1 MLPHTRRDFAF
12 NDRVTLIDA
21 QALIEF
27 AAGNRRRVALVV
39 TISYLSDHY
48 KVRFMMSTLSGKIAI
63 VTGGGSG
70 IGLAIAKKLA
80 NEGARVVMTGRR
92 QAVLDEAAASVSDS
106 VVGIAADVSQASS
119 LETLYA
125 EVRRRFGRI
134 DILVANA
141 GGGIHAALGAI
152 TEAQIDQQFSTNVKG
167 VVLTIQGAL
176 GLLGLGSSVV
186 IIGST
191 ASMDPGATMSIY
203 GGTKAAVRNMVRSW
217 VAELKGTGIRINILS
232 PGPTNTESLRAA
244 FGDKAKEGLAFLT
257 EKSPLGRIGEPEEIA
272 SAVAFLA
279 SDAASYI
286 NGVEL
291 FADGG
296 ASQT

>member
-1 MLPHTRRDFAF
+1 
-12 NDRVTLIDA
+12 
-21 QALIEF
+21 
-27 AAGNRRRVALVV
+27 
-39 TISYLSDHY
+39 
-48 KVRFMMSTLSGKIAI
+48 
-63 VTGGGSG
+63 
-70 IGLAIAKKLA
+70 
-80 NEGARVVMTGRR
+80 
-92 QAVLDEAAASVSDS
+92 VLDEALPLLGNDAAAIV
-106 VVGIAADVSQASS
+106 ADVSKASS
-119 LETLYA
+119 LEALYA

-134 DILVANA
+134 DVLVASA
-141 GGGIHAALGAI
+141 GGGVHAPLGQI

-176 GLLGLGSSVV
+176 GLLVPGSSVV

-191 ASMDPGATMSIY
+191 ASIDPGPAMSIY

-232 PGPTNTESLRAA
+232 PGPTNTDSLREA
-244 FGDKAKEGLAFLT
+244 FGEKAEEGLAFLT
-257 EKSPLGRIGEPEEIA
+257 AKSPLGRIGEPDEIG
-272 SAVAFLA
+272 SATVFLA
-279 SDAASYI
+279 SEASSYI

>member
-1 MLPHTRRDFAF
+1 
-12 NDRVTLIDA
+12 
-21 QALIEF
+21 
-27 AAGNRRRVALVV
+27 
-39 TISYLSDHY
+39 
-48 KVRFMMSTLSGKIAI
+48 MSNLNGKIAI

-70 IGLAIAKKLA
+70 IGLAIAKQLV
-80 NEGARVVMTGRR
+80 NEGARVVITGRR
-92 QAVLDEAAASVSDS
+92 KAVLDEAVDLLGNGATGLV
-106 VVGIAADVSQASS
+106 ADVSQASS
-119 LETLYA
+119 LQALYA
-125 EVRRRFGRI
+125 DVRHRFGRI
-134 DILVANA
+134 DVLVASA
-141 GGGIHAALGAI
+141 GGGVHAPLGQI

-176 GLLGLGSSVV
+176 GLLVPGSSVV

-191 ASMDPGATMSIY
+191 ASMDPGPTMSIY
-203 GGTKAAVRNMVRSW
+203 GGTKAAIRNMVRSW
-217 VAELKGTGIRINILS
+217 VTELKGTGIRINILS
-232 PGPTNTESLRAA
+232 PGPTNTDSLREA
-244 FGDKAKEGLAFLT
+244 FGNKAEEGLAFLT
-257 EKSPLGRIGEPEEIA
+257 NKSPLGRIGEPEEIA

>member
-1 MLPHTRRDFAF
+1 MSIL
-12 NDRVTLIDA
+12 N
-21 QALIEF
+21 
-27 AAGNRRRVALVV
+27 GKVAV
-39 TISYLSDHY
+39 
-48 KVRFMMSTLSGKIAI
+48 

-80 NEGARVVMTGRR
+80 SEGASIVITGRR
-92 QAVLDEAAASVSDS
+92 QAVLDEALPLLGNDAAAIV
-106 VVGIAADVSQASS
+106 ADVSQVSS
-119 LETLYA
+119 LEALYA

-134 DILVANA
+134 DVLVASA
-141 GGGIHAALGAI
+141 GGGVHAPLGQI

-176 GLLGLGSSVV
+176 GLLVPGSSVV

-191 ASMDPGATMSIY
+191 ASIDPGPTMSIY

-217 VAELKGTGIRINILS
+217 VAELKGTGIRINILR
-232 PGPTNTESLRAA
+232 PGPTNTDSLREA
-244 FGDKAKEGLAFLT
+244 FGEKAEEGLAFLT
-257 EKSPLGRIGEPEEIA
+257 AKSPLGRIGEPDEIG
-272 SAVAFLA
+272 SATVFLA
-279 SDAASYI
+279 SEASSYI

>member
-1 MLPHTRRDFAF
+1 MSIL
-12 NDRVTLIDA
+12 N
-21 QALIEF
+21 
-27 AAGNRRRVALVV
+27 GKVAV
-39 TISYLSDHY
+39 
-48 KVRFMMSTLSGKIAI
+48 

-80 NEGARVVMTGRR
+80 SEGASIVITGRR
-92 QAVLDEAAASVSDS
+92 QAVLDEALPLLGNDAAAIV
-106 VVGIAADVSQASS
+106 ADVSQVSS
-119 LETLYA
+119 LEALYA

-134 DILVANA
+134 DVLVASA
-141 GGGIHAALGAI
+141 GGGVHAPLGQI

-176 GLLGLGSSVV
+176 GLLVPGSSVV

-191 ASMDPGATMSIY
+191 ASIDPGPTLSIY

-232 PGPTNTESLRAA
+232 PGPTNTDSLREA
-244 FGDKAKEGLAFLT
+244 FGEKAEEGLAFLT
-257 EKSPLGRIGEPEEIA
+257 AKSPLGRIGEPDEIG
-272 SAVAFLA
+272 SATVFLA
-279 SDAASYI
+279 SEASSYI